1 MKQKILLLV
10 AAGILCF
17 SHAVEAAP
25 FPEKTDAVVQDA
37 TGSFQQQDR
46 QNFADYV
53 SQLTGE
59 YKVVVVKSTKPEAD
73 SPDAYAG
80 LLYDNYNV
88 SEDTLMIVLDM
99 ETQELGVHPGP
110 AFEAKGATMD
120 MLHQMVKAYYEP
132 YRNQKRYLPGIEL
145 FVTEVNREL
154 DQIAAGKGTMGTP
167 GSEDPAAPPEDAKK
181 AEDKHSL
188 WSIIPW
194 WAYLIVLLIVA
205 GIVAMI
211 FAFARR
217 RRIYFQVDDVEDWK
231 DELVEKINAIDLE
244 KSLRHAAGSTE
255 EWYTLLINR
264 KENLLRIRIPDVE
277 MIILDAEEACYRMR
291 FGQALDL
298 LDEGRELLETIEAE
312 LNELKT
318 ETAKVATAKK
328 ENKAAIP
335 EIGKLLES
343 VERKLTNV
351 RLDYG
356 LSFHEMKAAMDEAEK
371 RRSEVKRALASGDE
385 LKAYEISVSTQ
396 QQLTALSEALEK
408 LPELYTRV
416 NKELPED
423 LKQLENDIMEHAGS
437 GYDLGRSYLDDSLLQ
452 VKQLLI
458 AAKSAFEEGNVQLVE
473 THIKAFEIKRE
484 AVYRS
489 LEESALQQREAAAAA
504 AVQAAPDQP
513 VEKVAPGALE
523 EVREEA
529 TGESE
534 VAEPVSADEVEAEAP
549 PVEPAVDT
557 PAADLPH
564 VPEEPAIE
572 EPAEEEMAEEP
583 AEAPAV
589 LPREEAPEIFAPGP
603 AVEREA
609 APADRPAPRQEKQP
623 VARPAETTAGEAADE
638 FEYELV
644 MPKASEP
651 AFEPEPPA
659 EKQALSVY
667 HLILESEDDV
677 LDEMERISGSLV
689 RIRQQIKRSYLPG
702 VPASVLMH
710 FDSVVQALGRVQ
722 IAMERYNYSMDEIAI
737 LLREAN
743 EELRLTEKSA
753 KETIS
758 YCQKAEGAIQY
769 TNRYRRH
776 NRKVDELLGKAE
788 LAFRDLRFQEAMQLA
803 EEARLVVEGEQEE
816 EPVAASRWLLR
827 KKQKGAGN

>member
-1 MKQKILLLV
+1 VKQKILLLV
-10 AAGILCF
+10 TAGVLCF
-17 SHAVEAAP
+17 SHAAKAAP

-46 QNFADYV
+46 QNFSDYV
-53 SQLTGE
+53 SQLAGE

-80 LLYDNYNV
+80 QLYDNYNL

-99 ETQELGVHPGP
+99 ETQELGVYPGP
-110 AFEAKGATMD
+110 AYEARGATMD
-120 MLHQMVKAYYEP
+120 MLHDMVKAYYEP

-154 DQIAAGKGTMGTP
+154 EQIAAGKGTTGTP
-167 GSEDPAAPPEDAKK
+167 GSADSATPPDDEKK
-181 AEDKHSL
+181 VEDKQSL
-188 WSIIPW
+188 WSIVPW
-194 WAYLIVLLIVA
+194 WVYLIFLLIVA
-205 GIVAMI
+205 GIAAMM

-217 RRIYFQVDDVEDWK
+217 RRLYFQVDDVEDWK

-255 EWYTLLINR
+255 EWYTQLINR
-264 KENLLRIRIPDVE
+264 KENLLRVRIPDVE

-298 LDEGRELLETIEAE
+298 LEEGRELLESIEAE
-312 LNELKT
+312 LAELKA

-328 ENKAAIP
+328 ENKSAIP

-356 LSFHEMKAAMDEAEK
+356 LSFHEMKAALDEAEK

-396 QQLTALSEALEK
+396 QQLTALSESLEK
-408 LPELYTRV
+408 LPGLYTRV

-423 LKQLENDIMEHAGS
+423 LKQLENDILEHAGS

-458 AAKSAFEEGNVQLVE
+458 AARTAFEEGNVQLVE

-489 LEESALQQREAAAAA
+489 LEESALQKREAAA
-504 AVQAAPDQP
+504 AVQAAPDAP
-513 VEKVAPGALE
+513 VGKVLPRDLGKVPQEARGEPAVEEPG
-523 EVREEA
+523 
-529 TGESE
+529 
-534 VAEPVSADEVEAEAP
+534 SAAEAP
-549 PVEPAVDT
+549 AVEEPAAET
-557 PAADLPH
+557 PAADLPLAA
-564 VPEEPAIE
+564 EEPAIE
-572 EPAEEEMAEEP
+572 EQVEAEMAEEP
-583 AEAPAV
+583 AEAPAAK
-589 LPREEAPEIFAPGP
+589 PREEAPGIFVPGP
-603 AVEREA
+603 GVEREVN
-609 APADRPAPRQEKQP
+609 PADTTAQRHGKQS
-623 VARPAETTAGEAADE
+623 VARPSREPAGEPAE
-638 FEYELV
+638 EVEYELV
-644 MPKASEP
+644 IPKNSEP
-651 AFEPEPPA
+651 APEPEPPA

-667 HLILESEDDV
+667 HLILETEDDV

-710 FDSVVQALGRVQ
+710 FDSVVQALGRVK

-776 NRKVDELLGKAE
+776 NRQVDELLGKAE

-803 EEARLVVEGEQEE
+803 EEARLVVEGEPEE